1 MKAETIRRAIFLDRD
16 GTISSDE
23 FGYIT
28 DPAAYHLF
36 PNTGEALRLL
46 RSLGY
51 YLFIVTNQSGIAR
64 GWVSL
69 EQLNSVHARMRELL
83 LGEGVTLDR
92 IFYSP
97 YFKDGVIEPYNVQH
111 EDRKPGLGMFKT
123 AKQEFDFDTRQSWMV
138 GDRYSDVAFGKKAGL
153 RTILLLTGNG
163 RKEMLTGFQGWDYE
177 PDFVTENIL
186 TAAALIERLS

>member
-1 MKAETIRRAIFLDRD
+1 VKAKTIKRAIFLDRD

-23 FGYIT
+23 FGYIN
-28 DPAAYHLF
+28 DPAGYKLY

-64 GWVSL
+64 GRVSP
-69 EQLNSVHARMRELL
+69 EQLAAVHAKMSDLL
-83 LGEGVTLDR
+83 NAEGVTLDR
-92 IFYSP
+92 IFFSP
-97 YFKDGVIEPYNVQH
+97 YFKDGIIEPYNIEH
-111 EDRKPGLGMFKT
+111 EDRKPGLGMFHA
-123 AKQEFDFDTRQSWMV
+123 AKREFDFCTYGSWMV

-177 PDFVTENIL
+177 PDFIAENIL